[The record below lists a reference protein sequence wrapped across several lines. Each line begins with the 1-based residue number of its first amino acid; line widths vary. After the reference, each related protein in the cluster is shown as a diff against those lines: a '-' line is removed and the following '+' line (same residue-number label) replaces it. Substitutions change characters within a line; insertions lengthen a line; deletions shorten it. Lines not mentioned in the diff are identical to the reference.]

1 MPNCGIPAGTPESL
15 CQYVRVMES
24 ACVVEVTATERRNY
38 GREET
43 LLQSRRA
50 CAQNPDG
57 CNSTRQRRLVTT
69 QRQNLC
75 TQAQTDDKQFPAGQI
90 KRAFGKNAK
99 KCKNR
104 ITNTLLVALGFPKSI
119 ENIGASAQVVSFLA
133 IFKIVQVDI
142 SDPLT
147 CQRMR
152 RKRWRWRRRRRMT
165 LTLNP

>member
-1 MPNCGIPAGTPESL
+1 MDGRRRRMKWARHGNSAR
-15 CQYVRVMES
+15 VRREPRQMQHLHS
-24 ACVVEVTATERRNY
+24 AKTISAKIDAT
-38 GREET
+38 
-43 LLQSRRA
+43 
-50 CAQNPDG
+50 
-57 CNSTRQRRLVTT
+57 
-69 QRQNLC
+69 
-75 TQAQTDDKQFPAGQI
+75 TQAQTDDKQCPAGQI

-133 IFKIVQVDI
+133 IFKIAQVDI

-152 RKRWRWRRRRRMT
+152 RKRWRWRRRRRRT